1 MKYLLLASLVLI
13 LWLAFEL
20 WRAPHLDEN
29 GNIIKPTK
37 KIKDLFK

>member
-29 GNIIKPTK
+29 GKVIKPTK
-37 KIKDLFK
+37 KLKDLFK